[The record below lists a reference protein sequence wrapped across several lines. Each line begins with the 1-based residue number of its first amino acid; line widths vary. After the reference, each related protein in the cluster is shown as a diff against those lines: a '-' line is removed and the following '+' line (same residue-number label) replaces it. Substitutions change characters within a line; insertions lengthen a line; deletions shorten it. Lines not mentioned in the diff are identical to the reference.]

1 MSNES
6 NLIRIKP
13 SLVPYV
19 WSAVVLIV
27 LGLVVYLLA
36 SMISMPIPS
45 SLPVPS
51 QVPVSVPTVATL
63 VAYLGLLLI
72 VLGLLGVL
80 VGAVRRNMYTY
91 LIGDR
96 DVVVQKQLLRR
107 SVRRIPFSSISDI
120 QVSQTFVGRLAGYG
134 NIAPVTKSGYGLVK
148 GMERGENVVQEMV
161 NVPKPDKVADLIM
174 SKTSTPTEPRSG
186 A

>member
-1 MSNES
+1 
-6 NLIRIKP
+6 
-13 SLVPYV
+13 
-19 WSAVVLIV
+19 LIV
-27 LGLVVYLLA
+27 LGLVVYFIA
-36 SMISMPIPS
+36 SVISMPIPS

-51 QVPVSVPTVATL
+51 QVPVSVPAVATL
-63 VAYLGLLLI
+63 VAYLGLLLMG
-72 VLGLLGVL
+72 LGLLGVL

-120 QVSQTFVGRLAGYG
+120 QVSETIIGRIVGYG

-148 GMERGENVVQEMV
+148 GTQKGENVVQEMI

-174 SKTSTPTEPRSG
+174 SRASTTTETRTG
-186 A
+186 T